1 MRVMNPS
8 TAPAP
13 RFTNSQRALLA
24 IVPALCV
31 VVGYLFLPRP
41 ESAVEARTGFDRAK
55 LQDVLLSSKPQG
67 LYPVDAVLGN
77 KIRILGSRL
86 PDAPLQKGDSIN
98 VEVYFEA
105 LREMDRNWKM
115 FVHID
120 RDGATYR
127 IHGDHWPAD
136 GAYPTSYWQKKDI
149 VRDALDKRVPLD
161 APPGNYVVYMG
172 FYIGDERLPF
182 SGGDKKVH
190 DGSNRVRVGQFKIQ

>member
-1 MRVMNPS
+1 MNPS
-8 TAPAP
+8 SATSP
-13 RFTNSQRALLA
+13 RFTTAHRALVIL
-24 IVPALCV
+24 VPVLCV
-31 VVGYLFLPRP
+31 VVGYVFLPRP

-55 LQDVLLSSKPQG
+55 LENVLLSGQPEG
-67 LYPVDAVLGN
+67 IFPVDAVFGE
-77 KIRILGSRL
+77 KIRILGSKL
-86 PDAPLQKGDSIN
+86 PSMPLKKGDAIN
-98 VEVYFEA
+98 VEVFFEA

-136 GAYPTSYWQKKDI
+136 GAYPTSYWQKNDI

-161 APPGNYVVYMG
+161 APAGNYIVYMG

-182 SGGDKKVH
+182 SGGDKKLH
-190 DGSNRVRVGQFKIQ
+190 DGSDRVRVGQFQIQ